1 MRNEKNERRYPRF
14 RSQLFVLLT
23 VFIAVML
30 CLLWVFQI
38 GLLRP
43 MYEAIKLRELR
54 RISVVLSETAGKDS
68 LDEISE
74 TLAKRTN
81 ICIFNH
87 KIVEK
92 FHTRPGR
99 SAPVG

>member
-14 RSQLFVLLT
+14 RAQLFVLLT

-43 MYEAIKLRELR
+43 MPPPSPGIPESEGGEA
-54 RISVVLSETAGKDS
+54 
-68 LDEISE
+68 
-74 TLAKRTN
+74 
-81 ICIFNH
+81 
-87 KIVEK
+87 
-92 FHTRPGR
+92 
-99 SAPVG
+99 